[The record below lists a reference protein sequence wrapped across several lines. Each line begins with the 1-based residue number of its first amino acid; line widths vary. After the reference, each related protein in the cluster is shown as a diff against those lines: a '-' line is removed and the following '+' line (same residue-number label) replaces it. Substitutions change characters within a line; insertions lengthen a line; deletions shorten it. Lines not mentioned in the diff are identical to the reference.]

1 MSEHLNNNIKSI
13 FITIFPTMA
22 YVFYLF
28 CKKYYK
34 YMLHYNLLILDIN
47 YSTTSNEIL
56 KQFDIYN
63 NTDNYE
69 PMNKETNNKET
80 QTDEKY
86 YNNILIALNEI
97 PT

>member
-69 PMNKETNNKET
+69 PINKETNNKET